1 VSLRLRHYY
10 MYEHPTSTV
19 VDMPRRMRRR
29 KERRR
34 GPLSVPLRCGLG
46 GPLGDPWGTKIGT
59 QNRKEKKKKKSH
71 QDFAYPGSPQLGQAV
86 CQCTVLYCTPE
97 GGRYSTCI
105 VPVRSARYILYTT
118 CPDTATS
125 KVDSRQ
131 AARLISAH
139 FLLTLYLH
147 NKHLTGTYSA

>member
-1 VSLRLRHYY
+1 MSLRLRHYY

-86 CQCTVLYCTPE
+86 VNVRYCTVLQRE
-97 GGRYSTCI
+97 G
-105 VPVRSARYILYTT
+105 
-118 CPDTATS
+118 DT
-125 KVDSRQ
+125 V
-131 AARLISAH
+131 LV
-139 FLLTLYLH
+139 LYLYDPH
-147 NKHLTGTYSA
+147 DTYCILLAPIRQRARSTQDRQQD